1 MLNFASNLAR
11 DAGRILDEYA
21 GRARVMN
28 KGVIDLVT
36 EADLAAERFIIEK
49 IRTHYPR
56 HAILAEESGVTEVAQ
71 AEYKWVID
79 PLDGTTNYAH
89 GYPCYCVSIA
99 LEYRGAL
106 NIGVIYDPTRDELFA
121 AEKGLGATLNGR
133 RMRVSETES
142 LSRALVCTGFPYNVR
157 DRHDFTRE
165 WRNFTLNAHGIR
177 RDGSAALD
185 LAYVAAGRFD
195 GFWEDGLNAWDMAAG
210 ALLVQEAGGTVTN
223 YDNGPL
229 NIYQPPIIASN
240 GLIHQD
246 MRRVIALP

>member
-99 LEYRGAL
+99 LEYQGAL
-106 NIGVIYDPTRDELFA
+106 HIGVIYDPTRDELFA

-133 RMRVSETES
+133 QMRVSETES

>member
-133 RMRVSETES
+133 QMRVSETES

>member
-36 EADLAAERFIIEK
+36 EADLAVERFIIEK

-99 LEYRGAL
+99 LEYQGAL

-142 LSRALVCTGFPYNVR
+142 LSRALVCTGFPYNVC